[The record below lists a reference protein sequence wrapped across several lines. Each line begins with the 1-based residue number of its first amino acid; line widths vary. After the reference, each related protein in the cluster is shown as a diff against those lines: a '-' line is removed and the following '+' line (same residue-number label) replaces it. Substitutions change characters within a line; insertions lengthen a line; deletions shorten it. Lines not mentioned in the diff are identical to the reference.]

1 MGAYTLPLTFPL
13 QRFCMSDIVAQM
25 SGCDNVRDATKVPVE
40 LIHLI
45 LAFISD
51 DNDRHETLAACSLVC
66 RVWHNMCCR
75 HIFQSVVISEH
86 LAPRLTF
93 FCATAPHL
101 SKYIR
106 DLDISWSRTNCFTP
120 TWRWGSRA
128 VFKNLRTLRLSN
140 GTCSVSGPS
149 PLLSI
154 TAFLLAAPRLKELT
168 LRGWAFSDLRSLY
181 AMLALCSNTLEQ
193 LTFNGVSFIYWQEDT
208 NYVVSSPTRMGALRK
223 LVSPPQYHPIIEC
236 PNLESLA
243 IHVHPGDVWALPSWV
258 PSGLRDL
265 TLHATARRA
274 IPDLGHDIRPSSLE
288 LSLYGACPYSR
299 SVHWMQSCINRLPF
313 PQHLRHLTI
322 SLQRPN
328 IIFPEDSDYLDLLE
342 VLQRLRERSALVHID
357 LEIAIFIQFSTT
369 PDWADVEARE
379 VPKLKQGL
387 DPLFKANVLHAA
399 FTVRR
404 QTSDEELEILMN
416 WEGEIEF
423 NTKEPWSTLQT
434 PLALGITTLLEAPH
448 LRKLS
453 MEQLHFGDDTRSLLS
468 MLSLCSASLE
478 DLQLCNCDAHAD
490 TNDEAHGLLPIN
502 LVALSSLRLDYV
514 HHPVLTESLVRCPN
528 LEAMVIGM
536 SDLRESWS
544 LWVPSSV
551 DHLQLIAFSWT
562 SIPTFEKTTRI
573 SALSINRTTPDA
585 ALSDFGE
592 WVERCIDNLPH
603 PDLLTELTLEH
614 AVNPTY
620 DDHIEYPADYGAF
633 SSSVAR
639 LLARGVIRISVSI
652 TITVDFADP
661 EEAIT
666 ISTADQIASPLT
678 EMPIFEIGHT
688 HLGPQYQNSNLHIA
702 SAHPANYSASLA
714 RLLAIV
720 PRVRISVSI
729 TITAKPIQGLD
740 EVRQARE
747 LERLK
752 DSFALVLGSGVDIRL
767 CVEQGFAGEYEL
779 VLNCRV

>member
-1 MGAYTLPLTFPL
+1 
-13 QRFCMSDIVAQM
+13 M
-25 SGCDNVRDATKVPVE
+25 SGCDHVRDATKVPVE

-66 RVWHNMCCR
+66 RVWHNMCCC

-101 SKYIR
+101 SEYIR
-106 DLDISWSRTNCFTP
+106 DLNISWSRTNCFTP

-128 VFKNLRTLRLSN
+128 IFKNLRTLRLSN

-265 TLHATARRA
+265 TLHGARYFIIRRLYFLKPSANQATARRA

-416 WEGEIEF
+416 WEGG
-423 NTKEPWSTLQT
+423 T
-434 PLALGITTLLEAPH
+434 A
-448 LRKLS
+448 
-453 MEQLHFGDDTRSLLS
+453 
-468 MLSLCSASLE
+468 
-478 DLQLCNCDAHAD
+478 
-490 TNDEAHGLLPIN
+490 
-502 LVALSSLRLDYV
+502 
-514 HHPVLTESLVRCPN
+514 
-528 LEAMVIGM
+528 
-536 SDLRESWS
+536 
-544 LWVPSSV
+544 
-551 DHLQLIAFSWT
+551 
-562 SIPTFEKTTRI
+562 
-573 SALSINRTTPDA
+573 
-585 ALSDFGE
+585 E
-592 WVERCIDNLPH
+592 W
-603 PDLLTELTLEH
+603 
-614 AVNPTY
+614 
-620 DDHIEYPADYGAF
+620 
-633 SSSVAR
+633 
-639 LLARGVIRISVSI
+639 
-652 TITVDFADP
+652 
-661 EEAIT
+661 
-666 ISTADQIASPLT
+666 Q
-678 EMPIFEIGHT
+678 
-688 HLGPQYQNSNLHIA
+688 
-702 SAHPANYSASLA
+702 
-714 RLLAIV
+714 
-720 PRVRISVSI
+720 
-729 TITAKPIQGLD
+729 
-740 EVRQARE
+740 
-747 LERLK
+747 
-752 DSFALVLGSGVDIRL
+752 
-767 CVEQGFAGEYEL
+767 
-779 VLNCRV
+779 